1 MIRLSK
7 RLLYTIDAVLDV
19 ALHEDAGPVRSSE
32 ITDREEI
39 AARYLEPVLQ
49 QLVREKILIGST
61 GPTGGYQ
68 LGRAPEQISLGDI
81 VRIVQRL
88 ETGED
93 ALTESSGSILA
104 RRVVR
109 PLWADLESE
118 MMQRLDGIT
127 IKELL
132 ARARRKAKRAR
143 SPSTSVF
150 ATRPTRAR

>member
-19 ALHEDAGPVRSSE
+19 ALHEDAGAVRSTE
-32 ITDREEI
+32 ITDREGI

-61 GPTGGYQ
+61 GPTGGYR
-68 LGRAPEQISLGDI
+68 LGRAPEKISLGDL
-81 VRIVQRL
+81 VRIVRGL

-93 ALTESSGSILA
+93 PLTESSGSILA

-109 PLWADLESE
+109 PLWTDLEAE
-118 MMQRLDGIT
+118 MMQQLDGIT
-127 IKELL
+127 IKQLL
-132 ARARRKAKRAR
+132 ARARRAAD
-143 SPSTSVF
+143 
-150 ATRPTRAR
+150 

>member
-7 RLLYTIDAVLDV
+7 RLLYTIDAALDV

-68 LGRAPEQISLGDI
+68 LGRARNKFPW
-81 VRIVQRL
+81 
-88 ETGED
+88 ET
-93 ALTESSGSILA
+93 SFGSCSA
-104 RRVVR
+104 
-109 PLWADLESE
+109 W
-118 MMQRLDGIT
+118 
-127 IKELL
+127 
-132 ARARRKAKRAR
+132 KRAR
-143 SPSTSVF
+143 IYWPIARGAYWPARSSVRSGLTS
-150 ATRPTRAR
+150 RPT